1 MTRLELHK
9 IFQQIFENNN
19 NIYYQPPENIKIE
32 YPALIYTKDNINIKY
47 ANNRSYI
54 MKDRYMITI
63 IDKKPDNQ
71 AIKKILNLEN
81 TSYNRHYVSNGLN
94 HDVLTIYV

>member
-1 MTRLELHK
+1 MTRLELHN
-9 IFQQIFENNN
+9 IFVKIFENNN

-54 MKDRYMITI
+54 IKDRYMITI
-63 IDKKPDNQ
+63 IDKRPDNQ

-94 HDVLTIYV
+94 HDVLTIYA

>member
-1 MTRLELHK
+1 MTRLELHNIFVK
-9 IFQQIFENNN
+9 IFENN

-63 IDKKPDNQ
+63 IDKRPDNQ

-94 HDVLTIYV
+94 HDVLTIYA

>member
-9 IFQQIFENNN
+9 IFQQIFENN

-63 IDKKPDNQ
+63 IDKRPDNQ

-81 TSYNRHYVSNGLN
+81 ASYNRHYVSNGLN